1 MTKRLKNSLKFIT
14 ETENF
19 FSVFFK
25 KLKSVEKLKKIKH
38 FSEIL
43 KGRINYS

>member
-19 FSVFFK
+19 FSVFFE
-25 KLKSVEKLKKIKH
+25 KLKSVEKTEKNKTFLGNFEGKNQ
-38 FSEIL
+38 L
-43 KGRINYS
+43 